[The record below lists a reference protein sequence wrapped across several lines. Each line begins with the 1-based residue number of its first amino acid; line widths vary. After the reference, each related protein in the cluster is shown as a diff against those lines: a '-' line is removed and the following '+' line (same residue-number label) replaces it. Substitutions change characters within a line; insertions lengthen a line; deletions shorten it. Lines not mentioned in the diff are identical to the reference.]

1 MRSDSVI
8 ELSQYLKRSPETPAS
23 SVSSSRLQVRRR
35 RIRYAAAVIDAA
47 VTVCIGAGFFK
58 RFATHGAFAA
68 TLTQK
73 PPYNKNIT
81 LKGA

>member
-35 RIRYAAAVIDAA
+35 RIRYAAAIDAA
-47 VTVCIGAGFFK
+47 VTVCIGAGFLVCLGLVFSM
-58 RFATHGAFAA
+58 
-68 TLTQK
+68 L
-73 PPYNKNIT
+73 
-81 LKGA
+81 

>member
-35 RIRYAAAVIDAA
+35 RIRYAVIDAA
-47 VTVCIGAGFFK
+47 VTVCIGAGFLVCLGLVFSM
-58 RFATHGAFAA
+58 
-68 TLTQK
+68 L
-73 PPYNKNIT
+73 
-81 LKGA
+81 

>member
-35 RIRYAAAVIDAA
+35 RIRYAAAVIDLSL
-47 VTVCIGAGFFK
+47 I
-58 RFATHGAFAA
+58 H
-68 TLTQK
+68 
-73 PPYNKNIT
+73 I
-81 LKGA
+81 

>member
-35 RIRYAAAVIDAA
+35 RIRYAAVIDAA
-47 VTVCIGAGFFK
+47 VTVCIGAGFLVCLGLVFSM
-58 RFATHGAFAA
+58 
-68 TLTQK
+68 L
-73 PPYNKNIT
+73 
-81 LKGA
+81 

>member
-35 RIRYAAAVIDAA
+35 RIWYA
-47 VTVCIGAGFFK
+47 VTVCIGAGFLVCLGLVFSM
-58 RFATHGAFAA
+58 
-68 TLTQK
+68 L
-73 PPYNKNIT
+73 
-81 LKGA
+81 

>member
-47 VTVCIGAGFFK
+47 VTVCIGAGFLVGLGLVFSM
-58 RFATHGAFAA
+58 
-68 TLTQK
+68 L
-73 PPYNKNIT
+73 
-81 LKGA
+81 

>member
-35 RIRYAAAVIDAA
+35 RIRYVAAVIDA
-47 VTVCIGAGFFK
+47 TGAGFLVCLGLVFSM
-58 RFATHGAFAA
+58 
-68 TLTQK
+68 L
-73 PPYNKNIT
+73 
-81 LKGA
+81 

>member
-23 SVSSSRLQVRRR
+23 SGSSSRLQVRRR

-47 VTVCIGAGFFK
+47 VTVCIGAGFLVCLGLVFSM
-58 RFATHGAFAA
+58 
-68 TLTQK
+68 L
-73 PPYNKNIT
+73 
-81 LKGA
+81 

>member
-23 SVSSSRLQVRRR
+23 SSSRLQVRRR

-47 VTVCIGAGFFK
+47 VTVCIGAGFLVCLGLVFSM
-58 RFATHGAFAA
+58 
-68 TLTQK
+68 L
-73 PPYNKNIT
+73 
-81 LKGA
+81 

>member
-35 RIRYAAAVIDAA
+35 RIRYAAAVIDAGFL
-47 VTVCIGAGFFK
+47 VCLGLVFSM
-58 RFATHGAFAA
+58 
-68 TLTQK
+68 L
-73 PPYNKNIT
+73 
-81 LKGA
+81 